1 MLEKIIRSLQS
12 RIYFIYF
19 YIILK
24 KNYYINIKKIDKSAS
39 FFETKGL
46 YFYYLKKILLTNNI
60 SNFRSNFIYK
70 IILEHGSHL
79 IFKSYR
85 NYILKRKFK
94 KFFFRYRKC
103 FNNDVVG
110 YPKLF
115 KFNVK
120 DNVNISIST
129 IRYIATCL
137 AIYETFKKKKFLRV
151 VELGGGFGG
160 QLICLN
166 NFFKIK
172 NYTIYDVKI
181 VCKLIRKFLSEFKLD
196 LKYKL
201 STFHYQKHKNIDLFL
216 SNYSF
221 SELDKNLQLLYLE
234 NIIKY
239 AKNGFMVMNSG
250 KKNSIFKD
258 RLLIEDIKKY
268 IPNLKTKENFI
279 KAGTERKNYIL
290 YW

>member
-1 MLEKIIRSLQS
+1 MIKQIISSLRS

-19 YIILK
+19 YITLK
-24 KNYYINIKKIDKSAS
+24 RNYHVPIKKIDKSAS

-46 YFYYLKKILLTNNI
+46 YFYYIKKILSKNI
-60 SNFRSNFIYK
+60 ISDFRSNFIYK

-85 NYILKRKFK
+85 NYILKKKFK
-94 KFFFRYRKC
+94 KFFFEFKKC
-103 FNNDVVG
+103 LNNDVVG
-110 YPKLF
+110 SPELF
-115 KFNVK
+115 KFK
-120 DNVNISIST
+120 DNINISIST
-129 IRYIATCL
+129 IRYVATSL
-137 AIYETFKKKKFLRV
+137 SIYETFKKKNFLRV

-181 VCKLIRKFLSEFKLD
+181 VCKLIRKYLSEFKLD

-201 STFHYQKHKNIDLFL
+201 STFHYQKNKNIDLFL

-221 SELDKNLQLLYLE
+221 SELDKNLQLLYLK
-234 NIIKY
+234 NIMKY
-239 AKNGFMVMNSG
+239 AKNGYMIMNSG

-268 IPNLKTKENFI
+268 IPNLKIKNNFI
-279 KAGTERKNYIL
+279 KTDTEKKNYIL